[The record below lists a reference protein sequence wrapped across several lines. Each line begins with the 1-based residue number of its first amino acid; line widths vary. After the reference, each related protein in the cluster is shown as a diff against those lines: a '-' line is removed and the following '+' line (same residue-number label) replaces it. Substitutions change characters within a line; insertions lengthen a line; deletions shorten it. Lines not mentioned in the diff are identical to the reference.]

1 MTKEEALK
9 QFAELGAAWFGN
21 SKQHFA
27 FSAYCRLQGWN
38 KLADKWKEEAEEEWE
53 EAEEV
58 LQRLV
63 ELGCKPADL
72 QEAMKTQEFPFYDDP
87 KQQLESDYSPE
98 AQGAVQ
104 MMSEMAAAF
113 SDDYPTQ
120 KLLYKWI
127 DGEKEHVAWMAQ
139 YLNYIDKLGYEN
151 FLTAMM

>member
-9 QFAELGAAWFGN
+9 QFAALGAAWFGN

-63 ELGCKPADL
+63 ELGCKPSDL
-72 QEAMKTQEFPFYDDP
+72 QEAMKTIEYPYYDDP
-87 KQQLESDYSPE
+87 KQQIESDYSD
-98 AQGAVQ
+98 AAKDGVR
-104 MMSEMAAAF
+104 MLSELATAF

-120 KLLYKWI
+120 KLIQKWI
-127 DGEKEHVAWMAQ
+127 DDEQEHIAWMAQ

>member
-9 QFAELGAAWFGN
+9 QFSMFGAAWFGN

-38 KLADKWKEEAEEEWE
+38 KLADKWKEEAEE
-53 EAEEV
+53 V
-58 LQRLV
+58 LNRLV
-63 ELGCKPADL
+63 ELGCKPSDL
-72 QEAMKTQEFPFYDDP
+72 QEAMKTMEFPFYDDP
-87 KQQLESDYSPE
+87 KQQIESDYNPE
-98 AQGAVQ
+98 AVK

-113 SDDYPTQ
+113 ADDYPTQ
-120 KLLYKWI
+120 KLIQKWI
-127 DGEKEHVAWMAQ
+127 DGEKEHMAWEAQ

>member
-9 QFAELGAAWFGN
+9 QFAALGAAWFGN

-27 FSAYCRLQGWN
+27 FSAYDRLNGWN

-58 LQRLV
+58 LNHLV
-63 ELGCKPADL
+63 VMGCKPAEL
-72 QEAMKTQEFPFYDDP
+72 QEAMKTMEFPFYDDP
-87 KQQLESDYSPE
+87 KQQIESDFE
-98 AQGAVQ
+98 GAQGAIK

-120 KLLYKWI
+120 KLIYKWI
-127 DGEKEHVAWMAQ
+127 DDEQEHIAWMAQ

>member
-9 QFAELGAAWFGN
+9 KFAYLGAVWFGN

-38 KLADKWKEEAEEEWE
+38 KLADKWKDEAEEEWD

-72 QEAMKTQEFPFYDDP
+72 QEAMKTIEFPFYDDP
-87 KQQLESDYSPE
+87 KQQIESDYEPT
-98 AQGAVQ
+98 AVQ
-104 MMSEMAAAF
+104 QLSNWPRPSATTIPRR
-113 SDDYPTQ
+113 SSSRS
-120 KLLYKWI
+120 
-127 DGEKEHVAWMAQ
+127 G
-139 YLNYIDKLGYEN
+139 
-151 FLTAMM
+151 LTARRTIWPGRLST